1 VRESIDRDLQNK
13 LSEAFGLG
21 TGADVESLIAAL
33 RSGAN
38 VDPRILRQ
46 GCLALVDHLREARL
60 EQAESH
66 RKLELALESSSL
78 GLWEWNIATGEMT
91 LDHTYCKFLGRE
103 KNDTKWSIEA
113 LAKLVHP
120 DDAARVEAAAVAA
133 IRNQAPIYQV
143 QHRVRHSDGRWVWL
157 ETYGMVIERT
167 ADGKAVRM
175 AGTNAEITDRKQTE
189 IALSNTLRVMHTL
202 LETLPLPVTIREASG
217 QITLANAA
225 WLRMY
230 GVSRDDVIGKRLE
243 DLRNRAHT
251 TSHLATDAQMIE
263 HKQPMSYET
272 TIVSTGGETYNVL
285 IAKTPLIGEDG
296 TVNGIASVITDI
308 SAQKRIA
315 ANLDRARLSAEAAV
329 HAKSIFLANMSH
341 ELRTPLNGVVGMAS
355 LLENTALDAK
365 QRRFVRTLKSSAE
378 ALITLINDVLDLS
391 KAEAGKLELERV
403 PFDLRKE
410 LEQVIGL
417 FGARA
422 NDKSIELAAH
432 IARDV
437 PPTIEGD
444 PVRLRQVLGNLVN
457 NAVKF
462 TDSGAVLLAV
472 ATAPAEG
479 RECVLEF
486 SVTDTGLGIGPEERE
501 RIFEAFEQAD
511 GSVTRKFGGTGL
523 GLTISRQLV
532 ELMHGSMGLD
542 SEPGRGSRF
551 SFRIPVGVPRVE
563 LPDVAAAPDLGVVVI
578 GLHPVV
584 RSAVCDTMS
593 ADAAH
598 VISVDSAI
606 GAVEAL
612 ADFSPRVSRIRV
624 VVDSNAAARLE
635 HAVGGLRAAAA
646 PRQLEVIALLP
657 PDADAVPPAGVN
669 RVIVKPLCTAD
680 LLGGATTDT
689 SVSLR
694 TRVLPVAGSR
704 GRALVVEDNA
714 VNQEMA
720 RAMLDML
727 GFTVS
732 TASNGRDGVAAAV
745 ADPDLDLILMD
756 CQMPV
761 MDGLAAARA
770 IRQMESAPEHLRVRV
785 PIVALT
791 GNAMPGDREACVA
804 AGMDDYLAKPFSL
817 AALKAMLDKWTGG
830 GAQSPARRKGAG

>member
-1 VRESIDRDLQNK
+1 MPRGRAVRETIDGELQKK

-33 RSGAN
+33 RSGAD
-38 VDPRILRQ
+38 VDPRTLRQ

-60 EQAESH
+60 EHAEDH

-78 GLWEWNIATGEMT
+78 GLWEWNIATGEMS

-103 KNDTKWSIEA
+103 ESGTKWTIQA

-120 DDAARVEAAAVAA
+120 DDAAMVEAAAVAA

-143 QHRVRHSDGRWVWL
+143 QHRVQHSDGRWVWL

-167 ADGKAVRM
+167 ADGRAVRM

-230 GVSRDDVIGKRLE
+230 GVSRDEVIGRRLE

-263 HKQPMSYET
+263 HKKPMSYET
-272 TIVSTGGETYNVL
+272 TIVSTSGETYNVL

-365 QRRFVRTLKSSAE
+365 QRRFVRTLKGSAE

-391 KAEAGKLELERV
+391 KAEAGKLELERA
-403 PFDLRKE
+403 PLDLRKE
-410 LEQVIGL
+410 LAQVIGL

-422 NDKSIELAAH
+422 HDKSIEIAAH

-437 PPTIEGD
+437 PPTIMGD

-462 TDSGAVLLAV
+462 TESGAVLLAV
-472 ATAPAEG
+472 TTVPADG
-479 RECVLEF
+479 RDCVLEF
-486 SVTDTGLGIGPEERE
+486 SVTDTGLGISPDEQE

-511 GSVTRKFGGTGL
+511 GSVTRRFGGTGL

-532 ELMHGSMGLD
+532 ELMRGSMGLD

-551 SFRIPVGVPRVE
+551 SFRIPVGVPRIEPRAVE
-563 LPDVAAAPDLGVVVI
+563 PTADLGALVI

-584 RSAVCDTMS
+584 RSAVCDTIS
-593 ADAAH
+593 VDSAH
-598 VISVDSAI
+598 VISVGSAS
-606 GAVEAL
+606 GAAEAL
-612 ADFSPRVSRIRV
+612 TDFCPGVSRIRV
-624 VVDSNAAARLE
+624 ILDSNATARLE
-635 HAVGGLRAAAA
+635 QTASGLRAAAA
-646 PRQLEVIALLP
+646 PRQVEIIALLP
-657 PDADAVPPAGVN
+657 PDADAVPPAGVD
-669 RVIVKPLCTAD
+669 RVLVKPLCTAD
-680 LLGGATTDT
+680 LLGSVAPDT
-689 SVSLR
+689 STTMR
-694 TRVLPVAGSR
+694 TRVLPVTGSR

-732 TASNGRDGVAAAV
+732 TASNGREGVAAAA
-745 ADPDLDLILMD
+745 ADPGLDLILMD

-770 IRQMESAPEHLRVRV
+770 IRELESVSTRVGTRV

-817 AALKAMLDKWTGG
+817 TALKTMLDKWT
-830 GAQSPARRKGAG
+830 AS